1 VRRIPK
7 EPKSVV
13 EKVNVPL
20 VLVDLVIV
28 RAGGIW
34 SVKVIAMGC
43 MSAQMDY
50 EIVKKG
56 QGHPAPSAP
65 PQEKMER
72 GVDDQGQTEQG
83 TLDNDEDA
91 DAWWKKP

>member
-1 VRRIPK
+1 
-7 EPKSVV
+7 
-13 EKVNVPL
+13 
-20 VLVDLVIV
+20 
-28 RAGGIW
+28 
-34 SVKVIAMGC
+34 

-56 QGHPAPSAP
+56 QGHPSPSAP

-72 GVDDQGQTEQG
+72 GGDDKGQGQAERG
-83 TLDNDEDA
+83 TLDNEEDA

>member
-50 EIVKKG
+50 EIVQKG
-56 QGHPAPSAP
+56 QGYPGPS
-65 PQEKMER
+65 KMER
-72 GVDDQGQTEQG
+72 GGDDKGQAERG
-83 TLDNDEDA
+83 TLDNEEDA